1 MKEKIARIVTPEI
14 EAKGAELVEVA
25 LKGTKRNY
33 ILVLYVDKVG
43 GVTID
48 DCTEISRKLLQKTE
62 LDDLLGNNYRLEVS
76 SPGMDR
82 PLKTKRDF
90 ERNMGR
96 FLEIKFQDERG
107 SHKIKGDLKKIDH
120 DAITISND
128 KGEILIPLNSILEAR
143 QSVQW

>member
-14 EAKGAELVEVA
+14 EAKGAELVEIA
-25 LKGTKRNY
+25 LKGTKRNH

-48 DCTEISRKLLQKTE
+48 DCAEISRKLLQKTE

-90 ERNMGR
+90 ERNVGR

-107 SHKIKGDLKKIDH
+107 SHKIKGDLKKIDG

-128 KGEILIPLNSILEAR
+128 MGEISIPLNSILEAK